1 MKKKLL
7 LKKQWRFCSKTSAQK
22 KTAFKQFSHE
32 IILEVINMKRLK
44 MTPSEAIVETLLAE
58 NVDHVCGIVGSAFMD
73 MLDLFPTAGIKF
85 IPVRH
90 EQSAAHMED
99 AYSRVSGRCG
109 VVVGQNGPGIT
120 NMVTSVAAAN
130 MGHTPLV
137 IISPSA
143 GTPTIGWDGF
153 QECDQVSVFRA
164 ITKAVVRVPH
174 PKRAADCLR
183 TAFRIAYADRGAVLY
198 DIPRDYFYGELE
210 DKILKPSQYRVDAR
224 GCGSIEQL
232 DRAAELLSKAKNP
245 VIVSGRGVV
254 DADALNIVKAIAEHL
269 TAPVAVTYLHND
281 AFYGDHP
288 LFVGPIGYMGSK
300 AAMKILAKADVM
312 LAIGTRLSVFGT
324 LPQYDINY
332 FPENAKI
339 IQVDI
344 NPKHIA
350 RTHPIEVGI
359 IGDAK
364 EASAEIM
371 RRLKA
376 MDKGRKPDAKRLEVV
391 AKEKEIWEKEIVD
404 LAMVDGNPI
413 NPRRVLLEI
422 SRALPANAI
431 VTTDIGN
438 VASTANSYLKFT
450 QPRRH
455 IAALTFGN
463 TGFAYPAALGAQLAD
478 PKAPVV
484 AIIGDGAWGM
494 SLHEV
499 STAVEHN
506 IPVVACVFRNM
517 WWGAEAKNQVDFYNN
532 RFIGVD
538 IPTPESFVPAA
549 KALGA
554 NSLQVSRP
562 QDIREAFE
570 SCINSHKPTVLEFLV
585 DGKQLAPP
593 FRKDALALPTRL
605 LPKYAHL
612 DHRNW

>member
-1 MKKKLL
+1 
-7 LKKQWRFCSKTSAQK
+7 
-22 KTAFKQFSHE
+22 
-32 IILEVINMKRLK
+32 MKRLK

-210 DKILKPSQYRVDAR
+210 DKILKPPQYRVDAR

-254 DADALNIVKAIAEHL
+254 DADALDIVKAIAEHL

-554 NSLQVSRP
+554 NSLQVNRP

>member
-1 MKKKLL
+1 MKK
-7 LKKQWRFCSKTSAQK
+7 
-22 KTAFKQFSHE
+22 
-32 IILEVINMKRLK
+32 VK

-58 NVDHVCGIVGSAFMD
+58 GVDHVCGIVGSAFMD
-73 MLDLFPTAGIKF
+73 MLDLFPAAGIKF

-99 AYSRVSGRCG
+99 AYCRISGRCG
-109 VVVGQNGPGIT
+109 VVTGQNGPGIT

-153 QECDQVSVFRA
+153 QECDQMSVFKA
-164 ITKAVVRVPH
+164 VTKAVVRVPH

-210 DKILKPSQYRVDAR
+210 DTILKPSQYRVDAR
-224 GCGSIEQL
+224 GCGSRDQL
-232 DRAAELLSKAKNP
+232 DRAAELLAKAKNP

-254 DADALNIVKAIAEHL
+254 DSDALDIVQAIAEHL

-281 AFYGDHP
+281 AFYGNHP
-288 LFVGPIGYMGSK
+288 LSVGPIGYMGSK
-300 AAMKILAKADVM
+300 AAMKTLAKADVV

-332 FPENAKI
+332 FPDNAKI
-339 IQVDI
+339 IQIDI

-364 EASAEIM
+364 EATVEILK
-371 RRLKA
+371 RLKSA
-376 MDKGRKPDAKRLEVV
+376 DKRKPDTKRLEAV
-391 AKEKEIWEKEIVD
+391 AKEKKKWEKEIVD
-404 LAMVDGNPI
+404 LAMVKGNPM
-413 NPRRVLLEI
+413 NPRRVLLEMSKI
-422 SRALPANAI
+422 LPDNAI

-438 VASTANSYLKFT
+438 VASTANSYLKFNRS
-450 QPRRH
+450 RRH

-463 TGFAYPAALGAQLAD
+463 TGFAYPAALGAQIAAPKD
-478 PKAPVV
+478 PVI

-506 IPVVACVFRNM
+506 LPVIACVFRNM

-538 IPTPESFVPAA
+538 IPTPVSFVPAA

-554 NSLQVSRP
+554 VSLQISRP
-562 QDIREAFE
+562 EDIKEALNA
-570 SCINSHKPTVLEFLV
+570 SIKSRKPTVLEFLV

-593 FRKDALALPTRL
+593 FRKDALALPTRF

-612 DHRNW
+612 DHHNWYKGGIDDL

>member
-1 MKKKLL
+1 MKK
-7 LKKQWRFCSKTSAQK
+7 
-22 KTAFKQFSHE
+22 
-32 IILEVINMKRLK
+32 VK
-44 MTPSEAIVETLLAE
+44 MTPSEAIVETLVAE
-58 NVDHVCGIVGSAFMD
+58 GVDHVCGIVGSAFMD
-73 MLDLFPTAGIKF
+73 MLDLFPAAGIKF

-99 AYSRVSGRCG
+99 AYGRVSGRCG
-109 VVVGQNGPGIT
+109 VVTGQNGPGIT

-153 QECDQVSVFRA
+153 QECDQMSVFRA

-210 DKILKPSQYRVDAR
+210 DIILKPSQYRVDAR
-224 GCGSIEQL
+224 GCGSQEQL
-232 DRAAELLSKAKNP
+232 DRAAELLAGAKKP
-245 VIVSGRGVV
+245 VIVSGRGAV
-254 DADALNIVKAIAEHL
+254 DADALEIVKAIAEHL

-281 AFYGDHP
+281 AFYGNHP
-288 LFVGPIGYMGSK
+288 LSIGPIGYMGSK
-300 AAMKILAKADVM
+300 AAMKTLAQADVM

-332 FPENAKI
+332 FPEKAKI
-339 IQVDI
+339 IQIDI

-364 EASAEIM
+364 DATVEILK
-371 RRLKA
+371 RLKA
-376 MDKGRKPDAKRLEVV
+376 RDGSRKPDIKRLEAV
-391 AKEKEIWEKEIVD
+391 AKEKKIWETEIVKA
-404 LAMVDGNPI
+404 AMVDGDPI

-422 SRALPANAI
+422 SRILPDDAV

-438 VASTANSYLKFT
+438 VASTANSYLKFN
-450 QPRRH
+450 QARRH

-463 TGFAYPAALGAQLAD
+463 TGFAYPAALGAQMAR
-478 PKAPVV
+478 PEAPVI

-499 STAVEHN
+499 STAVEHHL
-506 IPVVACVFRNM
+506 PVVACVFRNM

-532 RFIGVD
+532 RFVGVD

-554 NSLQVSRP
+554 NGVRVERP
-562 QDIREAFE
+562 EDIREAFQ
-570 SCINSHKPTVLEFLV
+570 SGIKSRKPTVLEFLV

-593 FRKDALALPTRL
+593 FRKDALALPTRF
-605 LPKYAHL
+605 LPKYVHL
-612 DHRNW
+612 DHHNW

>member
-1 MKKKLL
+1 MDK
-7 LKKQWRFCSKTSAQK
+7 
-22 KTAFKQFSHE
+22 
-32 IILEVINMKRLK
+32 VK

-58 NVDHVCGIVGSAFMD
+58 GVDHVCGIVGSAFMD
-73 MLDLFPTAGIKF
+73 MLDLFPAAGINF

-99 AYSRVSGRCG
+99 AYCRVTGRAG

-183 TAFRIAYADRGAVLY
+183 TAFRLAYAERGAVLY

-210 DKILKPSQYRVDAR
+210 ERILKPSQYRVDAR
-224 GCGSIEQL
+224 GCGSLESIAQ
-232 DRAAELLSKAKNP
+232 AARLLAKAKKP
-245 VIVSGRGVV
+245 VIVSGRGAV
-254 DADALNIVKAIAEHL
+254 DADALEFIKAIAEHL

-281 AFYGDHP
+281 AFYGNHP
-288 LFVGPIGYMGSK
+288 LFTGPIGYMGSK
-300 AAMKILAKADVM
+300 AAMHILSEADVILAV
-312 LAIGTRLSVFGT
+312 GTRLSVFGT

-339 IQVDI
+339 IQIDI

-350 RTHPIEVGI
+350 RTHPVEIGI

-364 EASAEIM
+364 EATVEILKRLRAEDG
-371 RRLKA
+371 A
-376 MDKGRKPDAKRLEVV
+376 RKPDAKRLSEV
-391 AKEKEIWEKEIVD
+391 AREKQIWEEEIIKS
-404 LAMVDGNPI
+404 AMLDGNPV

-422 SRALPANAI
+422 SRALPDDAI

-438 VASTANSYLKFT
+438 VASTANSYLKFNK
-450 QPRRH
+450 PRKH

-463 TGFAYPAALGAQLAD
+463 TGFAYPAALGAQIGCPD
-478 PKAPVV
+478 APVI

-506 IPVVACVFRNM
+506 LPVVACVFRNM

-549 KALGA
+549 QALGA
-554 NSLQVSRP
+554 QGVRVERVA
-562 QDIREAFE
+562 DIREAFDMCLK
-570 SCINSHKPTVLEFLV
+570 SRKPTVLEFVV
-585 DGKQLAPP
+585 DGRQLAPP

>member
-1 MKKKLL
+1 
-7 LKKQWRFCSKTSAQK
+7 
-22 KTAFKQFSHE
+22 
-32 IILEVINMKRLK
+32 MKRLK

-254 DADALNIVKAIAEHL
+254 DADALDIVKAIAEHL

-554 NSLQVSRP
+554 NSLQVNRP

>member
-1 MKKKLL
+1 MKK
-7 LKKQWRFCSKTSAQK
+7 
-22 KTAFKQFSHE
+22 
-32 IILEVINMKRLK
+32 VK

-58 NVDHVCGIVGSAFMD
+58 GVDHVCGIVGSAFMD

-99 AYSRVSGRCG
+99 AYCRISGRCG
-109 VVVGQNGPGIT
+109 VVTGQNGPGIT

-153 QECDQVSVFRA
+153 QECDQMSVFRS

-174 PKRAADCLR
+174 PKRATDCLR

-198 DIPRDYFYGELE
+198 DIPRDYFYGEME
-210 DKILKPSQYRVDAR
+210 EKILKPSQYRVDAR

-232 DRAAELLSKAKNP
+232 NRAAELLSRAKNP
-245 VIVSGRGVV
+245 VIVSGRGAV
-254 DADALNIVKAIAEHL
+254 DSDALEIVKAIAEHL

-281 AFYGDHP
+281 AFYGNHP
-288 LFVGPIGYMGSK
+288 LSVGPIGYMGSK
-300 AAMKILAKADVM
+300 AAMKTLAKADVM

-364 EASAEIM
+364 EASAEILK
-371 RRLKA
+371 RLKA
-376 MDKGRKPDAKRLEVV
+376 LDGKRKPDERRLAAV
-391 AKEKEIWEKEIVD
+391 ARENKKWEKEIVD

-413 NPRRVLLEI
+413 NPRRVLLEM
-422 SRALPANAI
+422 SRALPDDAI

-438 VASTANSYLKFT
+438 VSSTANSYLKFNH
-450 QPRRH
+450 PRRH

-463 TGFAYPAALGAQLAD
+463 TGFAYPAALGAQIAR
-478 PKAPVV
+478 PKAPVI

-506 IPVVACVFRNM
+506 LPVIACVFRNM

-532 RFIGVD
+532 RFVGVD
-538 IPTPESFVPAA
+538 IPTPESFVPVA
-549 KALGA
+549 KAMGA
-554 NSLQVSRP
+554 NAMRVSRP
-562 QDIREAFE
+562 QDIREAFQ
-570 SCINSHKPTVLEFLV
+570 SCLKSRKPTVLEFLV

-593 FRKDALALPTRL
+593 FRKDALALPTRFL
-605 LPKYAHL
+605 SKYAHL
-612 DHRNW
+612 DHRHWVDEGGADDL

>member
-1 MKKKLL
+1 
-7 LKKQWRFCSKTSAQK
+7 
-22 KTAFKQFSHE
+22 
-32 IILEVINMKRLK
+32 

-58 NVDHVCGIVGSAFMD
+58 GVDHVCGIVGSAFMD
-73 MLDLFPTAGIKF
+73 MLDLFPAAGIKF

-99 AYSRVSGRCG
+99 AYCRVTGRAG

-183 TAFRIAYADRGAVLY
+183 TAFRLAYAERGAVLY

-210 DKILKPSQYRVDAR
+210 ERILKPSQYRVDAR
-224 GCGSIEQL
+224 GCGSLESIAQ
-232 DRAAELLSKAKNP
+232 AARLLAKAKKP
-245 VIVSGRGVV
+245 VIVSGRGAV
-254 DADALNIVKAIAEHL
+254 DADALEFIKAIAEHL

-281 AFYGDHP
+281 AFYGNHP
-288 LFVGPIGYMGSK
+288 LFTGPIGYMGSK
-300 AAMKILAKADVM
+300 AAMHILSEADVILAV
-312 LAIGTRLSVFGT
+312 GTRLSVFGT

-339 IQVDI
+339 IQIDI

-350 RTHPIEVGI
+350 RTHPVEIGI

-364 EASAEIM
+364 EATVEILKRLRAEDG
-371 RRLKA
+371 A
-376 MDKGRKPDAKRLEVV
+376 RKPDAKRLSEV
-391 AKEKEIWEKEIVD
+391 AREKQIWEEEIIKS
-404 LAMVDGNPI
+404 AMLDGNPV

-422 SRALPANAI
+422 SRALPDDAI

-438 VASTANSYLKFT
+438 VASTANSYLKFNK
-450 QPRRH
+450 PRKH

-463 TGFAYPAALGAQLAD
+463 TGFAYPAALGAQIGCPD
-478 PKAPVV
+478 APVI

-506 IPVVACVFRNM
+506 LPVVACVFRNM

-549 KALGA
+549 QALGA
-554 NSLQVSRP
+554 QGVRVERVA
-562 QDIREAFE
+562 DIREAFDMCLK
-570 SCINSHKPTVLEFLV
+570 SRKPTVLEFVV
-585 DGKQLAPP
+585 DGRQLAPP

>member
-1 MKKKLL
+1 MEK
-7 LKKQWRFCSKTSAQK
+7 
-22 KTAFKQFSHE
+22 
-32 IILEVINMKRLK
+32 VK

-58 NVDHVCGIVGSAFMD
+58 GVDHVCGIVDSAFMD
-73 MLDLFPTAGIKF
+73 MLDLFPSAGIKF

-99 AYSRVSGRCG
+99 AYCRVSGRCG
-109 VVVGQNGPGIT
+109 VVTGQNGPGIT

-137 IISPSA
+137 ILSPSA

-153 QECDQVSVFRA
+153 QECDQMSVFKS

-183 TAFRIAYADRGAVLY
+183 TAFRVAYAERGAVLY

-210 DKILKPSQYRVDAR
+210 ERILKPSQYRVDAR
-224 GCGSIEQL
+224 GCGSQASL
-232 DRAAELLSKAKNP
+232 DQAAALLSRAKKP

-254 DADALNIVKAIAEHL
+254 DADALDVVKAIAEHL
-269 TAPVAVTYLHND
+269 SAPVAVTYLHND
-281 AFYGDHP
+281 AFYGNHP
-288 LFVGPIGYMGSK
+288 LAVGPIGYMGSK
-300 AAMKILAKADVM
+300 AAMKTLAEADVM

-339 IQVDI
+339 IQIDI

-359 IGDAK
+359 VGDAK
-364 EASAEIM
+364 DATVEILK
-371 RRLKA
+371 RLKA
-376 MDKGRKPDAKRLEVV
+376 ADGSRKPDAARLAAV
-391 AKEKEIWEKEIVD
+391 AKEKQIWEKEIVD

-422 SRALPANAI
+422 SRALPDNAI

-438 VASTANSYLKFT
+438 VASTANSYLKFN
-450 QPRRH
+450 QSRRH

-463 TGFAYPAALGAQLAD
+463 TGFAYPAALGAQIACPAD
-478 PKAPVV
+478 PVV

-506 IPVVACVFRNM
+506 LPVVACVFRNM
-517 WWGAEAKNQVDFYNN
+517 WWGAEAKNQIDFYND
-532 RFIGVD
+532 RFVGVD
-538 IPTPESFVPAA
+538 IPTPESFVPVA
-549 KALGA
+549 KAMGA
-554 NSLQVSRP
+554 NGVRVDRVE
-562 QDIREAFE
+562 DIREAFE
-570 SCINSHKPTVLEFLV
+570 ACIKSRKPTVLEFLV

-593 FRKDALALPTRL
+593 FRKDALMLPTRL

-612 DHRNW
+612 DHHNWYKGGVHDL